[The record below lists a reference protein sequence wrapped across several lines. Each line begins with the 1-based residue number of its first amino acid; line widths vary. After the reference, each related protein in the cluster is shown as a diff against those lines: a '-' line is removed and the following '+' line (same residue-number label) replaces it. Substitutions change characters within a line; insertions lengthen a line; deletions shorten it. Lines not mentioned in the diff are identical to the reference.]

1 MLLDRLAK
9 FIRHKEKDLNAVL
22 SGYFSKLFT
31 LLLTRK
37 QKNLLPYIF
46 APESDFIENILNH
59 VYQKSISEFISKL
72 LNIQEDSVKL
82 GNANLVA
89 VVKQSQRHILNT
101 LVEKLG
107 PNETDEDN
115 LNASSILQDALETKE
130 YFSIISHR
138 SNILK
143 LLEFAIPNPDEQPQN
158 LNQGVES

>member
-1 MLLDRLAK
+1 MVAATTTPAPEDEKKSEAELPEEDDGEEGQYMLLDRLAK

-89 VVKQSQRHILNT
+89 VVK
-101 LVEKLG
+101 
-107 PNETDEDN
+107 
-115 LNASSILQDALETKE
+115 
-130 YFSIISHR
+130 
-138 SNILK
+138 
-143 LLEFAIPNPDEQPQN
+143 
-158 LNQGVES
+158 